1 MTRADFYILEDL
13 ATDAAYRFACRLCL
27 KAISAGTKVHLHL
40 NDEMAINTM
49 DELMWNYPSGRFLP
63 HDILSTQTAGSPVQL
78 GCEEP
83 LLEEGLLI
91 NLSEEIPYFFG
102 RFDRVAEIIVQNQ
115 VSEGR
120 ERYKFYR
127 DRGYPLGH
135 HQLNQWEE

>member
-13 ATDAAYRFACRLCL
+13 AIDAAYRFACKLCL
-27 KAISAGTKVHLHL
+27 KAINRNTKVHLHFK
-40 NDEMAINTM
+40 NEVAVNTM

-63 HDILSTQTAGSPVQL
+63 HDILSTQVTKSPIQL
-78 GCEEP
+78 SCEEP
-83 LLEEGLLI
+83 KLNEGLLI

-102 RFDRVAEIIVQNQ
+102 RFDRVAEIIVQNH

-127 DRGYPLGH
+127 DRGYPLQH
-135 HQLNQWEE
+135 HQLNQRED

>member
-1 MTRADFYILEDL
+1 
-13 ATDAAYRFACRLCL
+13 
-27 KAISAGTKVHLHL
+27 
-40 NDEMAINTM
+40 
-49 DELMWNYPSGRFLP
+49 MWNYPSGRFLP
-63 HDILSTQTAGSPVQL
+63 HDVLSNQTAESPVQL
-78 GCEEP
+78 GWEEP